1 MRRSAVLCAAALLAA
16 IAIAPSARAQGFS
29 VYEHDACIMA
39 RGAAGVAA
47 PCNQA
52 SAVFFNPAA
61 IIGGATKWNV
71 QAGVTLIAP
80 TGNFTDSASGG
91 QSTLKKHT
99 FPVPAGY
106 LTYQVSPRLAV
117 GVGGFAP
124 YGLTTDWPTGYPG
137 RYMAYKTTIASIYVQ
152 PTVAYAITPG
162 IQIGV
167 GADYVHSSAQV
178 HRRIDAST
186 LPATGQS
193 FTLASLGVPVGT
205 DMGDALFD
213 VSGSGWGGHIGLLI
227 KATDRL
233 SLGARYLSR
242 VKINFTGTAT
252 FTPVATGI
260 VLPAGNPFPGVPGG
274 TPLDALLASA
284 FATGGALSKQNAT
297 TTITM
302 PDQIVAGLA
311 YKVMSSLSVMADW
324 QHTNWSVFKTL
335 PLNLT
340 IAPSL
345 SEYENF
351 HATDAFR
358 VGLDWQATSRVAI
371 RAGALKHNGA
381 SPAET
386 VTPILPEGDR
396 VEATL
401 GAGIELMPRLR
412 LDLAYEYVGQ
422 QDRHGRM
429 VDPPAGVTPT
439 AANLS
444 ALNSGLFHFTANL
457 FGASLALGF

>member
-1 MRRSAVLCAAALLAA
+1 MRRRAVLCAATLLAA
-16 IAIAPSARAQGFS
+16 VTIAPSAWAQGFT
-29 VYEHDACIMA
+29 VYENDACILSRA
-39 RGAAGVAA
+39 GAGVAA

-61 IIGGATKWNV
+61 IIGGATKWNAEA
-71 QAGVTLIAP
+71 QLSLIAP
-80 TGNFTDSASGG
+80 TGHFTDSASGA
-91 QSTLKKHT
+91 QSTMKSHT

-117 GVGGFAP
+117 GVGAFAL
-124 YGLTTDWPTGYPG
+124 YGLTSDWPTDFPG
-137 RYMAYKTTIASIYVQ
+137 RYMAYKTTIATIYIQ

-167 GADYVHSSAQV
+167 GADYVHASAQV

-186 LPATGQS
+186 LPATGQT

-213 VSGSGWGGHIGLLI
+213 VSGNGWGGHIGVLI
-227 KATDRL
+227 KASDRL
-233 SLGARYLSR
+233 SLGATYLSR

-252 FTPVATGI
+252 FTAVSTGI
-260 VLPAGNPFPGVPGG
+260 LEAAGNPFGVPAG
-274 TPLDALLASA
+274 TPLDAILASA
-284 FATGGALSKQNAT
+284 FASGGALSKQNAT
-297 TTITM
+297 TSITM
-302 PDQIVAGLA
+302 PDQVVAGLA
-311 YKVMSSLSVMADW
+311 FKVLNNLSVMADW
-324 QHTNWSVFKTL
+324 QHTFWSVYKTL
-335 PLNLT
+335 ALNLT
-340 IAPSL
+340 IAPSM

-351 HATDAFR
+351 HDTDGFR
-358 VGLDWQATSRVAI
+358 FGLDWQATSRVAI
-371 RAGALKHNGA
+371 RAGALKNNGA

-396 VEATL
+396 VIGSL
-401 GAGIELMPRLR
+401 GVGIELLPRLR
-412 LDLAYEYVGQ
+412 LDLGYMYLTQ

-429 VDPPAGVTPT
+429 ADTPAGVTPT
-439 AANLS
+439 AANLK
-444 ALNSGLFHFTANL
+444 ALNSGLFHLADNS